1 MPNNSLGALSA
12 SVMKSMMRKKSPNR
26 TPMKTNKLRSVAAR
40 SSMNATKA
48 RLAAA
53 NNAVRNF
60 KKMVRAYANNK
71 ATNAQVN
78 EARTKAR
85 MAINA
90 IAPRR

>member
-1 MPNNSLGALSA
+1 
-12 SVMKSMMRKKSPNR
+12 
-26 TPMKTNKLRSVAAR
+26 
-40 SSMNATKA
+40 MNAMKA